1 MEHLMKF
8 YLFRNL
14 KYLCV
19 NYLKR
24 EINTKEKILSEEFID
39 KFLYDLELSNQL
51 KNPQIENIENTIE
64 ELINTNKSC
73 IRLGDGEF
81 QLLFGNSIPF
91 QQASEKLKKHLYT
104 ALTNHNNNIITCIPS
119 CLFYPKTEFTEISL
133 TFWRNN
139 GYKWRKFLRE
149 SLDLNKIYY
158 SAEITILTGL
168 YKEYNY
174 DKYFE
179 KIKKLWDKKNIA
191 IICGENVFKDNQYN
205 IFDNSKSIEYLYI
218 PSQNAYNNYENILE
232 KAKQID
238 KNKLILAIC
247 GPTATVLCFDLEKE
261 GYRAIDIG
269 HIAKTYDWFIKNI
282 DSQKNAEKFFA
293 VD

>member
-1 MEHLMKF
+1 MKF

-24 EINTKEKILSEEFID
+24 EMNNKGKLLSEEFID
-39 KFLYDLELSNQL
+39 NFLYDLELSNQL
-51 KNPQIENIENTIE
+51 KNPKIENIENTIE
-64 ELINTNKSC
+64 EIINTNKSC
-73 IRLGDGEF
+73 IRFGDGEF

-91 QQASEKLKKHLYT
+91 QKVSEKLKNHLYT
-104 ALTNHNNNIITCIPS
+104 VLTNQNNNMITCIPS
-119 CLFYPKTEFTEISL
+119 CLFYPKTEYTEFSL

-158 SAEITILTGL
+158 SAEITIVTGL
-168 YKEYNY
+168 YKKYNY

-179 KIKKLWDKKNIA
+179 RIKKIWDKKNIA
-191 IICGENVFKDNQYN
+191 IICGENVFKDIQHN
-205 IFDNSKSIEYLYI
+205 IFDNSESIEYLYI

-282 DSQKNAEKFFA
+282 DSQKNAEKFFGA
-293 VD
+293 D